1 MLKLKEYFKSKEFII
16 SFVIIFIFIIYNICD
31 FMYYTTGKVDAS
43 FPELV
48 NCFSFWRHTMYYN
61 GGSIIMF
68 LSPFIIALLS
78 IGNIFYKFKG
88 SCFKDL
94 LLRQSYRKTII
105 KEFLCSYLKA
115 LFPFLF
121 ISVVVFILGL
131 CLFPTDIPNISFYDV
146 YISFDYEGVSNPFL
160 YVFLVHIA
168 LILYVLVIS
177 NISLIVLRITKKMT
191 VSIIL
196 SFALVNVINYVIS
209 NISSLLSSI
218 IKNNVIV
225 DHLYL
230 FNIYEG
236 YMVQSTV
243 YNALINM
250 GVLSIITTLIVLFI
264 YRNKEQVVRD
274 FE

>member
-1 MLKLKEYFKSKEFII
+1 
-16 SFVIIFIFIIYNICD
+16 
-31 FMYYTTGKVDAS
+31 
-43 FPELV
+43 
-48 NCFSFWRHTMYYN
+48 
-61 GGSIIMF
+61 
-68 LSPFIIALLS
+68 
-78 IGNIFYKFKG
+78 
-88 SCFKDL
+88 
-94 LLRQSYRKTII
+94 
-105 KEFLCSYLKA
+105 
-115 LFPFLF
+115 
-121 ISVVVFILGL
+121 
-131 CLFPTDIPNISFYDV
+131 
-146 YISFDYEGVSNPFL
+146 
-160 YVFLVHIA
+160 
-168 LILYVLVIS
+168 
-177 NISLIVLRITKKMT
+177 MT